1 MACHAGCAAP
11 DVADVLRCL
20 LTPPSTD
27 AVLEACRQLSQL
39 GALSRSQVAAGPA
52 ADIVY
57 QGEMLSALGTHLAA
71 MPMDAALG
79 KALLYGCML
88 R

>member
-1 MACHAGCAAP
+1 MTMCGVGGSVDIMEALA
-11 DVADVLRCL
+11 CL
-20 LTPPSTD
+20 LTPPSMD
-27 AVLEACRQLSQL
+27 SVREAVLQLSQL
-39 GALSRSQVAAGPA
+39 GALQTSPEEVLTP
-52 ADIVY
+52 
-57 QGEMLSALGTHLAA
+57 LGTHLAA

>member
-1 MACHAGCAAP
+1 M
-11 DVADVLRCL
+11 
-20 LTPPSTD
+20 TPPSLD
-27 AVLEACRQLSQL
+27 SVNEAVTQLRQL
-39 GALSRSQVAAGPA
+39 GAVDTAP
-52 ADIVY
+52 V
-57 QGEMLSALGTHLAA
+57 EMLSPLGTHLAA